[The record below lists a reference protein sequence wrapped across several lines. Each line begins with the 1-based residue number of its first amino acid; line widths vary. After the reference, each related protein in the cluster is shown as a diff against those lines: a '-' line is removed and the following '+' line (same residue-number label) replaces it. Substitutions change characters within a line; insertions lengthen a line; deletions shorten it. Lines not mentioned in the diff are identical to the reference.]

1 MINETFDLFNLIN
14 NDPEII
20 TVATSR
26 LDQYLPE
33 DQADNI
39 NNLILSML
47 KESWCNSKIYRY
59 DLKKYSTNEFIKLKK

>member
-47 KESWCNSKIYRY
+47 RESWFNNQNLPI
-59 DLKKYSTNEFIKLKK
+59 